1 MQLEMEELR
10 SSSVP
15 PPSRNA
21 AMELIGGTEPIKK
34 KKRRIIS
41 IRRFKI
47 NSDGTKKLVSVV
59 RSSTPGTPGLESRIE
74 SRNSRND

>member
-21 AMELIGGTEPIKK
+21 ATELIGGTEPLKK

-47 NSDGTKKLVSVV
+47 NSDGTKKLVSVI
-59 RSSTPGTPGLESRIE
+59 RSSTPGTPGLE
-74 SRNSRND
+74 